1 MKCAIY
7 GAGSLGTVL
16 GAYMTKGGVSVELV
30 NRNRAH
36 VDALREKGAH
46 ITGTVDFSTPVTA
59 ITPEEMT
66 APYDVIFLMT
76 KQLHNKEVVTFL
88 KPLLAPDG
96 VIVTFQ
102 NGIPEPG
109 IAEIVGE
116 SHTIGCVVEWG
127 ATMDA
132 PGECVLTSDPDSLS
146 FHMGGM
152 QGVSDAKLA
161 EVRSLLEKMCPVAM
175 EDNLLGARWSK
186 LLINATFSGL
196 GTVVGGVF
204 GDVSE
209 KKDARRVAVRCM
221 KECIDVGHAAG
232 ATFAPVQG
240 KDLTK
245 LFYYKN
251 GFKHA
256 IAELLVPIAMKK
268 HRAIEPSMLQDLK
281 KGKPCEID
289 AINGVV
295 CEWGRKCGVPTP
307 INDRIV
313 EIVKKEQAGE
323 LINGLREIAPYVVID
338 CSSYIANDILSAS
351 LTICCKPNKQMP
363 LGLPPRG
370 ICILFILY
378 MRRRHFSA
386 KNSSQKRFHFASYSA
401 WDTSVISF
409 GVKIPRR
416 LASSANA

>member
-16 GAYMTKGGVSVELV
+16 GAYMTKGGIPVELV

-221 KECIDVGHAAG
+221 KECIDIGHAAG

-323 LINGLREIAPYVVID
+323 L
-338 CSSYIANDILSAS
+338 
-351 LTICCKPNKQMP
+351 P
-363 LGLPPRG
+363 LEE
-370 ICILFILY
+370 
-378 MRRRHFSA
+378 
-386 KNSSQKRFHFASYSA
+386 KNIRFF
-401 WDTSVISF
+401 DD
-409 GVKIPRR
+409 
-416 LASSANA
+416 LL